1 MIAAWRLSHLPHEYE
16 FLLDTG
22 PREHGPAA
30 RHLKEDTAHT
40 PTVDEDTQH
49 SHNL

>member
-1 MIAAWRLSHLPHEYE
+1 MIAAWRLSHLPHEQE

-30 RHLKEDTAHT
+30 RHLEEDTAHT